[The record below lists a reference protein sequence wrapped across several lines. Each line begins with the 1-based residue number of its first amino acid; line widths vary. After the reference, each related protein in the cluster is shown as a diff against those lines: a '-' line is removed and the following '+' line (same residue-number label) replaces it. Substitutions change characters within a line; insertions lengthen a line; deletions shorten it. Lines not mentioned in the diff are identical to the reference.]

1 MSNNSLIEVQDVE
14 YRYETRESEAAPAV
28 LRGVSL
34 TVQAGEMVCLMG
46 PSGSGKTTLLNL
58 MGLLEKPQVG
68 DIRFIGQSV
77 KGLSE
82 SALETHR
89 LRDLGFI
96 FQAFFLI
103 PTLSVL
109 DNTTYF
115 LGPLGMGAREAK
127 ERATEVLEKVGL
139 QDHLSKYPREL
150 SGGQRQ
156 RVAVAR
162 AVAKKPKVILADE
175 PTANLDRATAEKIV
189 SVFQEL
195 RDNEGTSFVFSTHD
209 QDLLGYAQSVYRLQ
223 DGKVVR

>member
-14 YRYETRESEAAPAV
+14 YRYETREATSAPAV

-34 TVQAGEMVCLMG
+34 TVQAGEMACLMG

-68 DIRFIGQSV
+68 DIRFLGQSV
-77 KGLSE
+77 KGMSE
-82 SALETHR
+82 SALEVHR

-115 LGPLGMGAREAK
+115 LGPLGMGARESK

-139 QDHLSKYPREL
+139 QDHLLKYPREL

-195 RDNEGTSFVFSTHD
+195 RDKEGTSFVFSTHD

>member
-14 YRYETRESEAAPAV
+14 YRYETRASESAPSV

-58 MGLLEKPQVG
+58 MGLLEKPQIG

-82 SALETHR
+82 SALEIHR

-139 QDHLSKYPREL
+139 QDHLLKYPREL

>member
-1 MSNNSLIEVQDVE
+1 MSNNSLVEVQDVE
-14 YRYETRESEAAPAV
+14 YRYDARESESAPAV

-58 MGLLEKPQVG
+58 MGLLEKPQTG
-68 DIRFIGQSV
+68 DIRFLGQSV

-82 SALETHR
+82 SALEIHR
-89 LRDLGFI
+89 LHDLGFI

-139 QDHLSKYPREL
+139 QDHLLKYPREL

-162 AVAKKPKVILADE
+162 AVAKRPKVILADE

>member
-14 YRYETRESEAAPAV
+14 YRYETRESESAPAV

-82 SALETHR
+82 SALEIHR

-115 LGPLGMGAREAK
+115 LGPLGLGAREAK

-139 QDHLSKYPREL
+139 QDHLLKYPREL

-162 AVAKKPKVILADE
+162 AVAKRPKVILADE

-223 DGKVVR
+223 DGKAVR